1 MKNLK
6 YLALG
11 ILVGYLVPYIY
22 ILSQS
27 NFTFSKK
34 ETEE

>member
-6 YLALG
+6 YIALG

-22 ILSQS
+22 TLSQA
-27 NFTFSKK
+27 NFKPKDS
-34 ETEE
+34 E

>member
-11 ILVGYLVPYIY
+11 ILIGYLIPYLYTLTHPQEENVP
-22 ILSQS
+22 LLG
-27 NFTFSKK
+27 
-34 ETEE
+34 

>member
-1 MKNLK
+1 MTKNLK

-22 ILSQS
+22 LLSQS
-27 NFTFSKK
+27 SNFTKDAN
-34 ETEE
+34 